1 MPGSV
6 PMGSV
11 ATPNNTIEWRQSL
24 KLSDGDIEMMN
35 TWDVNQTV
43 NWLKSMGLSVFAQQF
58 QDHQISGDVLPL
70 LTLQELKDMGINFVG
85 PRTHL
90 LKHIN
95 KLKRQ
100 YKNLQRNKIL
110 WEGKEERYANPCE
123 MAFDYFVSCCMPDP
137 ADKYQLTNSSI
148 KLTEKVFP
156 YGKLCRCICKG
167 SKINTIDLSMVKDV
181 DATSTQTCC
190 YGRDELH
197 VDAEG
202 EDGTNI
208 MFLPLGTA
216 PNAIKMIRDAVEGS
230 QERQKVSGLI

>member
-1 MPGSV
+1 
-6 PMGSV
+6 MGVV
-11 ATPNNTIEWRQSL
+11 ATPNNTVDWRQSL
-24 KLSDGDIEMMN
+24 KLSDDDIALMN

-43 NWLKSMGLSVFAQQF
+43 AWLNSMGLSIFAEQF
-58 QDHQISGDVLPL
+58 QAHQISGDVLPL

-100 YKNLQRNKIL
+100 FRNLQRNKVL

-123 MAFDYFVSCCMPDP
+123 ACIDHVQSCCVPDP
-137 ADKYQLTNSSI
+137 PDKYTLTNSTI

-156 YGKLCRCICKG
+156 YGKLCRCACKG
-167 SKINTIDLSMVKDV
+167 SKMNTIDLSMVKDV
-181 DATSTQTCC
+181 DASSAQTCC
-190 YGRDELH
+190 FGRDELYI
-197 VDAEG
+197 DAEG
-202 EDGTNI
+202 ESCTST

-216 PNAIKMIRDAVEGS
+216 PDAVKMIRDAVEAS
-230 QERQKVSGLI
+230 QEHQRVNGLF